1 MASIPKWLIITMCQ
15 LAMICFWYLIA
26 PWKASGF
33 FLAHLECHILFCVF
47 GYFLED
53 RDKLWDRV
61 SWKFNYKGLGRRSPL
76 LMKDFVGLKNHLVE
90 LWNLTCGLLG
100 FAEAITNRCGNFLG
114 CIVLWIVTGNK
125 NPICWMSYS
134 CSLHCN
140 LDHNQQ
146 YQFGKTGLS
155 LSMVASYKAYL
166 YYRFT

>member
-1 MASIPKWLIITMCQ
+1 MCH

-33 FLAHLECHILFCVF
+33 FRRIWNATYSFMSLATSLRIEISCGTEWVGTSTIKAWVEEVLSWWKILWVLKTIWWNF
-47 GYFLED
+47 GT
-53 RDKLWDRV
+53 
-61 SWKFNYKGLGRRSPL
+61 
-76 LMKDFVGLKNHLVE
+76 
-90 LWNLTCGLLG
+90 LTCGLLG

-114 CIVLWIVTGNK
+114 CLVLWIVTGNK

-134 CSLHCN
+134 CSSHCN

-146 YQFGKTGLS
+146 YRFGKTGSS
-155 LSMVASYKAYL
+155 LSMVSSYKAYL